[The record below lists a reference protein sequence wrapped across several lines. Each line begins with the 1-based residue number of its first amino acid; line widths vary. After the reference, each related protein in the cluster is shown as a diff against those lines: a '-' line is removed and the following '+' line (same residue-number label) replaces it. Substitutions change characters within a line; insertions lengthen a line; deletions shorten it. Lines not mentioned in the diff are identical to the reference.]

1 MLWLVDGYNVIRR
14 DADLAAR
21 EAETLEAGRT
31 ALLRL
36 LAGVARDSGERFVV
50 VFDGARRGGGTA
62 GEGQVQ
68 VRFSTPPE
76 RADDVLIREAAR
88 LRDGAVV
95 VTSDRTVADAARRS
109 GAISV
114 SVEQFLEAA
123 SGADVGDEEPPRGGG
138 GNPRRRSRDARAVA
152 RVLRRLGSR

>member
-21 EAETLEAGRT
+21 EAETLEAGRA

-36 LAGVARDSGERFVV
+36 LAGVARDSGERFLV

-62 GEGQVQ
+62 AEGQVQ

-76 RADDVLIREAAR
+76 RADDVLMREAAR

-95 VTSDRTVADAARRS
+95 VTSDRTIADAARRT

-114 SVEQFLEAA
+114 SAEQFLEAA
-123 SGADVGDEEPPRGGG
+123 SGADAGDEEPPRGGG